1 MFKRT
6 GDQRATLRNG
16 FGNNALIALE
26 NAYGQQPS
34 AWKNADQVVAASTA
48 LVTDN
53 DLNIQLQSGQ
63 HLITYNL
70 ITPTM
75 TAAGGLKFQLTLSDG
90 LTVNTCKY
98 TGIYYLTATA
108 PVVVLATAAA
118 TSLNGGTATAWTYVQ
133 ILAQVDVQNPGVLL
147 LQWAQQAA
155 SGSTT
160 IAAGSTVNT
169 VTVAP

>member
-6 GDQRATLRNG
+6 ADHLAILRNG
-16 FGNNALIALE
+16 FSNNSLIALSG
-26 NAYGQQPS
+26 AYGQTPS
-34 AWKNADQVVAASTA
+34 AWKGADQAVAASTA

-70 ITPTM
+70 ITPSM
-75 TAAGGLKFQLTLSDG
+75 TAAGGLKFALALSDG
-90 LTVNTCKY
+90 LTVNSCKY
-98 TGIYYLTATA
+98 TGFYYLTTVA
-108 PVVVLATAAA
+108 PTVVVSTAAG
-118 TSLNGGTATAWTYVQ
+118 TSLNGGTANAWTFVQ
-133 ILAQVDVQNPGVLL
+133 VLAFVDVQNPGTLL

-160 IAAGSTVNT
+160 IAAGSTVNC